1 MLFANSKY
9 SSFLSKFLFLTV
21 LLLVLAGSFS
31 LVYGQ
36 VEDDTT
42 RAERRGPEQIEEV
55 RHNTFIN
62 TPNQMDIPEED
73 MNRYQ
78 ISDYNNMYG
87 FYRRLQSQSPRD
99 FLLSEEA
106 GHYLYGPEW
115 EREINA
121 QLMAILQAT
130 FKEQNSILQ
139 VLSRIAPF
147 LGFGFFEEYEV
158 PVVPRNEDPDRVYV
172 DE

>member
-1 MLFANSKY
+1 
-9 SSFLSKFLFLTV
+9 LSKFLTLTG
-21 LLLVLAGSFS
+21 LLIFMAGSFTF
-31 LVYGQ
+31 VQ
-36 VEDDTT
+36 AQAEEDTT

-62 TPNQMDIPEED
+62 TPMQMEVPDAE

-87 FYRRLQSQSPRD
+87 FYRWLQYQSVRD
-99 FLLSEEA
+99 FIMSQDAE
-106 GHYLYGPEW
+106 YNLYGPEW

-158 PVVPRNEDPDRVYV
+158 PVVPRNEDPNRIYV